1 MRRSFKTVIV
11 GPNALVRE
19 GLVHIFRGTDFRV
32 VASTVS
38 VEDAALNL
46 LPEGQPALF
55 VLESGH
61 DAEATLNQI
70 GILRARRTAG
80 RVAVLANHYQPD
92 DIVAAFRGGAHAY
105 FVDVADW
112 AAFTKSLELVMLGT
126 TILPPEFL
134 WAVLNSEEHEPDTLA
149 DEHTPDAGV
158 RAVQLGGDETRLSA
172 REGCILRHL
181 VEGDSNKTI
190 ARKSNITEATV
201 KVHIKAILRKIR
213 VKNRTQAAIWAI
225 NNSASIRLAANDGA
239 ISHRA
244 PRVTPSESMGPDL
257 ENGVPASLG
266 ELPQLGTAGHPA
278 VIDFPTRKGAGRRA
292 E

>member
-11 GPNALVRE
+11 GSNALVRE
-19 GLVHIFRGTDFRV
+19 GLAHIFRGTDFRV
-32 VASTVS
+32 VASTAS
-38 VEDAALNL
+38 VDDAALNL
-46 LPEGQPALF
+46 LPEAQPALF
-55 VLESGH
+55 VLEAGH
-61 DAEATLNQI
+61 DAEATLDQI
-70 GILRARRTAG
+70 CVLRARRTAG

-112 AAFTKSLELVMLGT
+112 VAFTKSLELVMLGA

-134 WAVLNSEEHEPDTLA
+134 SFVLSVEEHDPEIP
-149 DEHTPDAGV
+149 DEHAPTAAARGV
-158 RAVQLGGDETRLSA
+158 HLGSDEMRLSA
-172 REGCILRHL
+172 REECILRHL

-190 ARKSNITEATV
+190 ARKNNITEATV

-225 NNSASIRLAANDGA
+225 YNSALTQLVASEKPTSQRPLVAPIVSMMPGLQNGLIASQGDFELG
-239 ISHRA
+239 RA
-244 PRVTPSESMGPDL
+244 E
-257 ENGVPASLG
+257 
-266 ELPQLGTAGHPA
+266 HPA
-278 VIDFPTRKGAGRRA
+278 VIDFPTRKGVVRRT